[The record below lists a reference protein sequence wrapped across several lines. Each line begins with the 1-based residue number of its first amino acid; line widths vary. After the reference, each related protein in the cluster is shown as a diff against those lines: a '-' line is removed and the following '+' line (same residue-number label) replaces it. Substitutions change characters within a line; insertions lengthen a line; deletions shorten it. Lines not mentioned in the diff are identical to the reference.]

1 MAVEVPARV
10 GKGIIKA
17 IKPSGVGVAV
27 PPPSVYSFLFIYLFI
42 YLFISPFLF
51 TNKIKTSEPHQKTAD
66 FQLQATTTPTPQ
78 KTHLYHQ
85 NSTKQQHIYI
95 YIYKV
100 IFKLFFCLEKN
111 IKLIFLDIF

>member
-42 YLFISPFLF
+42 YSYPHFCSPTKSKPQNPTRKLLIFNFKQPKHQHHKKPIFI
-51 TNKIKTSEPHQKTAD
+51 TKIV
-66 FQLQATTTPTPQ
+66 
-78 KTHLYHQ
+78 Q
-85 NSTKQQHIYI
+85 NSNIYI
-95 YIYKV
+95 YI
-100 IFKLFFCLEKN
+100 
-111 IKLIFLDIF
+111 